1 MKKVLYIS
9 YDGLTDPLGQS
20 QILPYLSGLS
30 EFGYR
35 FTILSFEKRDR
46 FAREHQIVEEKCRA
60 ASIEWVPLFFTAKP
74 PILSKIYD
82 RWQMRRK
89 AFQLYRTHRFDLI
102 HCRSYIAAEMG
113 LALKNKFNVA
123 FLFDMRGF
131 WADEKV
137 DGGQWN
143 LKSPFFK
150 RVYQHYKKKERAFLL
165 RADSIISLTE
175 AARAE
180 LMRQPDYKNIRVEV
194 IPCCADLAHFD
205 FNRLDPAR
213 IAEKRQQLQIPPDSP
228 VISYLGS
235 VGGWYMTAEMFT
247 FFGLLKERFPDYVML
262 ILSKDDPARIREEA
276 NKYGIS
282 GDSLFITYSPRE
294 ELPEYLA
301 ISTCSLFFIRPT
313 YSKMASSPTK
323 HAELMGLG
331 LPVVCNDLGDTGR
344 IIQATQSG
352 CVVKDFSTE
361 AFKEA
366 IKDIDQLALIS
377 PDHIREA
384 AFHYFDLK
392 EGVKKYLAEY
402 QRILK

>member
-30 EFGYR
+30 EFGYQ

-46 FAREHQIVEEKCRA
+46 FAREGQIVEEKCRQ

-89 AFQLYRTHRFDLI
+89 AFQLFRSHRFDLI
-102 HCRSYIAAEMG
+102 HCRSYISAEIG

-150 RVYQHYKKKERAFLL
+150 RVYRHYKKKEREFLL
-165 RADSIISLTE
+165 GADSIISLTE
-175 AARAE
+175 AARLE
-180 LMRQPDYKNIRVEV
+180 LLRQPDYQNIRVEV
-194 IPCCADLAHFD
+194 IPCCADLEHFD

-213 IAEKRQQLQIPPDSP
+213 IAEKRAQLGIPPAQP

-247 FFGLLKERFPDYVML
+247 FFQLLKERFPDYLML

-276 NKYGIS
+276 NKYGVPA
-282 GDSLFITYSPRE
+282 DSLFITYSPRV

-313 YSKMASSPTK
+313 SSKMASSPTK

-344 IIQATQSG
+344 IIHATQSG
-352 CVVKDFSTE
+352 CVVSDFSTE
-361 AFKEA
+361 ALKEA
-366 IKDIDQLALIS
+366 IKDIDQLATIS
-377 PDHIREA
+377 PDHIRQA
-384 AFHYFDLK
+384 AFRYFDLK

-402 QRILK
+402 QRILQ